1 MSNGEVQPRSHP
13 VPQEIVDA
21 ALRAAEIRGAPVA
34 DVPVLA
40 IAQEAGVSRSTL
52 MRRLGG
58 TRRTLDEAVRGAGVD
73 PGGRKPVR
81 ERAVEA
87 AAALISE
94 RGLDAVTFELVAGSA
109 RCSVHSLYAVFGSRD
124 ELLDTVFERYSP
136 VLAVEDVL
144 AGPREEFD
152 ATVRRIH
159 RLLAEAL
166 SREPRVMPA
175 LFAQALA
182 RPGDDS
188 VQAMFRR
195 NYPRLIT
202 GIGTWLSEE
211 TAAGRI
217 RDLPPILLIQQLTSP
232 VVFHFLMRPAIGPVA
247 GADMP
252 DTGETLETF
261 TQNFL
266 RAVAVTPPCGN

>member
-1 MSNGEVQPRSHP
+1 MMSRFWIASSRASGESY
-13 VPQEIVDA
+13 
-21 ALRAAEIRGAPVA
+21 
-34 DVPVLA
+34 
-40 IAQEAGVSRSTL
+40 
-52 MRRLGG
+52 
-58 TRRTLDEAVRGAGVD
+58 
-73 PGGRKPVR
+73 
-81 ERAVEA
+81 
-87 AAALISE
+87 
-94 RGLDAVTFELVAGSA
+94 AVTFELVAGSA

-124 ELLDTVFERYSP
+124 ELLYAVFERYTP
-136 VLAVEDVL
+136 VLAVEDLL
-144 AGPREEFD
+144 AGPREDFE

-166 SREPRVMPA
+166 SREPRILPA

-195 NYPRLIT
+195 TYPWLIT
-202 GIGTWLSEE
+202 GIGQWLAEE

-232 VVFHFLMRPAIGPVA
+232 VIFHFLLRPALGQVA

-252 DTGETLETF
+252 GIDETLETF

-266 RAVAVTPPCGN
+266 RAVAATGRAASPAPIASTTSPATAPPT